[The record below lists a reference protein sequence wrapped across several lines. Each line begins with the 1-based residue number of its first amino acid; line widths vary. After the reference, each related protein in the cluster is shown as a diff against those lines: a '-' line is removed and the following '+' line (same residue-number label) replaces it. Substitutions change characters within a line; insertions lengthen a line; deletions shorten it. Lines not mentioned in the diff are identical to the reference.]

1 MFRFISVIL
10 FIVISHRANAQTL
23 IYNAEYD
30 SIMQQEERYDSAV
43 LKAIQEF
50 NASFSKRDYP
60 KIISLLEEAI
70 QINDTN
76 ATTHYYL
83 GYAYSGLNA
92 QESRKYSFPNR
103 NKKLCVKAS
112 NEMQKVIALDSNFGA
127 KLTLRPYSKITSEWG
142 SLALRYLYFD
152 KTDSVKW
159 ALQQGRE
166 KGGFNDFILS
176 YHRVLIDQCDKDAII
191 FSYGEDSF
199 WNLLYLQYAE
209 NYIPKDLSYIDLGLL
224 NTLWYQDLLI
234 KEAKI
239 HFTKPKKNTDN
250 YYLVSYSDT
259 LLTIP
264 IRESNSAYL
273 WSFESH
279 GSNPFYLLYGDIAFR
294 NILFENQFQNPIYFT
309 KGFPIEYTHN
319 LHTNFENQLIIDKF
333 NPFEKSEMKD
343 DDFYKLASK
352 ALDLAPQHNK
362 NSKEEK
368 QFIDIIRMGIARR
381 MLYDWSSENN
391 LENAR
396 HLMKLIR
403 SKTPSEKY
411 PYQNDRQ
418 RIIMDQLKHVIMED
432 Y

>member
-10 FIVISHRANAQTL
+10 FIVICHRANAQTL

-30 SIMQQEERYDSAV
+30 SIMQQEERYDSVV
-43 LKAIQEF
+43 LEAIQEF

-60 KIISLLEEAI
+60 RIINLLEEAI
-70 QINDTN
+70 QIDDTN

-92 QESRKYSFPNR
+92 QNSRKDTFPNR
-103 NKKLCVKAS
+103 NKELCIKAS

-127 KLTLRPYSKITSEWG
+127 KLTLSPYSKITSEWG
-142 SLALRYLYFD
+142 SLALRYIYFN
-152 KTDSVKW
+152 KIDSVKW

-166 KGGFNDFILS
+166 KGGFNNFMLA
-176 YHRVLIDQCDKDAII
+176 YHRALINQCDKNAII

-209 NYIPKDLSYIDLGLL
+209 NYIPNKLSIIDLGLL
-224 NTLWYQDLLI
+224 NTIWYQDLLN
-234 KEAKI
+234 KEYNI
-239 HFTKPKKNTDN
+239 HFTKSKKNIHK

-259 LLTIP
+259 LFSVP
-264 IRESNSAYL
+264 IRQSNSAYL

-294 NILFENQFQNPIYFT
+294 NILFENRFRRPIYFT

-319 LHTNFENQLIIDKF
+319 LYANFENQLIIDRF
-333 NPFEKSEMKD
+333 NPFEKSEMND
-343 DDFYKLASK
+343 DNFYKLASK
-352 ALDLAPQHNK
+352 TLDLAPLHNK

-381 MLYDWSSENN
+381 MLYDWSSEND

-403 SKTPSEKY
+403 AKTPSEKY
-411 PYQNDRQ
+411 PYQNESQ
-418 RIIMDQLKHVIMED
+418 RIIMNQLKRVIMED